1 MLQYYVVV
9 ITGPK
14 VDLSTKT
21 ILCNRILLRFR
32 ISSVCRPKA
41 KRKPSKTK
49 TNSHHTSP
57 INHGEEEV
65 EGAGREPQDEA
76 VDGRRADSGGGSG
89 AFTVVQ
95 DFWRVS
101 AHLVCF
107 SPPSSQAHPQCA
119 VVPTYSPLN
128 RHDSADASRYPLGRE
143 CKCPSFLTMPSWL
156 SCLLTCK
163 MTVNCYTTTCSLL
176 FGSFIGTSAHT
187 SHTCTFHLLLAQ
199 YPLTHFE

>member
-101 AHLVCF
+101 AHLVFF
-107 SPPSSQAHPQCA
+107 SLPSSSLAHQPSLGIWECA
-119 VVPTYSPLN
+119 VHVVVPTYSSLN
-128 RHDSADASRYPLGRE
+128 RYNSADISRY
-143 CKCPSFLTMPSWL
+143 LTETQAP
-156 SCLLTCK
+156 
-163 MTVNCYTTTCSLL
+163 VVPD
-176 FGSFIGTSAHT
+176 GHV
-187 SHTCTFHLLLAQ
+187 
-199 YPLTHFE
+199 